1 MLVLSSTR
9 KTVSKVLRKEYAVS
23 LRPEPPENKAVGAGI
38 VGVLFVLL

>member
-9 KTVSKVLRKEYAVS
+9 KPVSKVLRKEYAVS
-23 LRPEPPENKAVGAGI
+23 LRPGPPENKTVGAGI